1 MPEVENSMENS
12 EDYVEKPHKKTK
24 SFLNKVVI
32 RKLPPNLSEEAFID
46 IISPLPDHQELYFCA
61 ADWTLG
67 AEATTRAYIEFN
79 SEEDIFIFKEKF
91 DGYIFVDSVR
101 GSDYAAIVEYAPFQG
116 LPKSR
121 ARKKDKNVGTIE
133 SEQHFLNFLDL
144 MKQEEEADQKN
155 EPKLEY
161 SYQLKDDKKVTS
173 TPLIEFLSA
182 KNQEKRDS
190 KRKKLDD
197 KRKQREDEKK
207 SKKIQ
212 VAKNV
217 PEPIK
222 EEKDDVVFEDGIM
235 VRTVPSRL
243 GRNEKKKE
251 SKGKEQKQRSEEN
264 TEKDQERR
272 EKERDRRD
280 RGQDRREKREKDS
293 KAKPKS
299 EENVDKEK
307 EKREKRENKEK
318 TERDAREAR
327 RKVQK
332 EKDDKRRMERY
343 EKSLQKPK
351 ESADPDKTKSATESK
366 VPPVKTETKRYS
378 ALRKARQEKTNEV
391 KDSTDA
397 SQKQDEGSI
406 DDEIPKIATQDKP
419 ADEEGFSHQPDDSPS
434 ASDANAEARKEARL
448 KRIEERRAREADERA
463 QRQIKNKDR
472 PSMQIYQPKRR
483 QESDSKTELRS
494 SDENSEASRKRSDND
509 RRRERRSDK
518 KPSRKN
524 SRDEAARKKK
534 TSRSEDDAADK
545 PSASEAPK
553 VSEEKEESLEE
564 KLENLALGPEE
575 SKAET
580 VAEAPSEVVKESNEV

>member
-1 MPEVENSMENS
+1 V
-12 EDYVEKPHKKTK
+12 
-24 SFLNKVVI
+24 
-32 RKLPPNLSEEAFID
+32 
-46 IISPLPDHQELYFCA
+46 
-61 ADWTLG
+61 
-67 AEATTRAYIEFN
+67 
-79 SEEDIFIFKEKF
+79 
-91 DGYIFVDSVR
+91 
-101 GSDYAAIVEYAPFQG
+101 
-116 LPKSR
+116 
-121 ARKKDKNVGTIE
+121 
-133 SEQHFLNFLDL
+133 
-144 MKQEEEADQKN
+144 
-155 EPKLEY
+155 
-161 SYQLKDDKKVTS
+161 
-173 TPLIEFLSA
+173 
-182 KNQEKRDS
+182 
-190 KRKKLDD
+190 
-197 KRKQREDEKK
+197 
-207 SKKIQ
+207 
-212 VAKNV
+212 
-217 PEPIK
+217 
-222 EEKDDVVFEDGIM
+222 
-235 VRTVPSRL
+235 
-243 GRNEKKKE
+243 
-251 SKGKEQKQRSEEN
+251 
-264 TEKDQERR
+264 
-272 EKERDRRD
+272 
-280 RGQDRREKREKDS
+280 
-293 KAKPKS
+293 KS
-299 EENVDKEK
+299 EKIK
-307 EKREKRENKEK
+307 KK

-419 ADEEGFSHQPDDSPS
+419 ADEEGFPHQPDDSPS
-434 ASDANAEARKEARL
+434 VSDANAEARKEARL

-564 KLENLALGPEE
+564 KLGILALSPEE

-580 VAEAPSEVVKESNEV
+580 VAEAPSEVVKESDEV